1 MRYWLCIVLYNIV
14 KYILDYF
21 YIYLMDKFF
30 LFIFNFYLLFD
41 DMFEYVDIYVMFL
54 NFLFFLVFLLFIY
67 VFFFCL
73 IINELSYVIVGLYID
88 RVDGY
93 LLRGWFKVG
102 FILRNIYKVLL
113 YVLMIGYFFNK
124 WVVKCIDI
132 IVFIWL
138 FFLGFVNFY
147 YFLLCWYVCVG

>member
-1 MRYWLCIVLYNIV
+1 MRKLCIVLYNIV
-14 KYILDYF
+14 KYILGYL

-67 VFFFCL
+67 VFFFCV
-73 IINELSYVIVGLYID
+73 IINELSYVIVGLFID

-93 LLRGWFKVG
+93 LLRG
-102 FILRNIYKVLL
+102 
-113 YVLMIGYFFNK
+113 
-124 WVVKCIDI
+124 
-132 IVFIWL
+132 
-138 FFLGFVNFY
+138 
-147 YFLLCWYVCVG
+147 